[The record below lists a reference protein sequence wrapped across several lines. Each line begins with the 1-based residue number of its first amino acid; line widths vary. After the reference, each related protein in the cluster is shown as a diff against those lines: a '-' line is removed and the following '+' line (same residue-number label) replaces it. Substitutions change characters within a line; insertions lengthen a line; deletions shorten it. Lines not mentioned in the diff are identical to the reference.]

1 MSANRKANFFG
12 SVLTAIACTPNL
24 NPDPSAYQHG
34 VIEPTRQ
41 IRAFMEEVGNEDPGP
56 EQRRHVMDLLNQ
68 VLDTK
73 HVEPEERR
81 ERIQEIL
88 ERHDLQREFAHLD
101 AVEVR

>member
-24 NPDPSAYQHG
+24 NPDPHAYQHG

-41 IRAFMEEVGNEDPGP
+41 IRTLAEESGNDDPGP
-56 EQRRHVMDLLNQ
+56 DQRRQVMALLDQILETKQ
-68 VLDTK
+68 VDAD
-73 HVEPEERR
+73 ERH

-88 ERHDLQREFAHLD
+88 ERHDLQREFAHM
-101 AVEVR
+101 VQT